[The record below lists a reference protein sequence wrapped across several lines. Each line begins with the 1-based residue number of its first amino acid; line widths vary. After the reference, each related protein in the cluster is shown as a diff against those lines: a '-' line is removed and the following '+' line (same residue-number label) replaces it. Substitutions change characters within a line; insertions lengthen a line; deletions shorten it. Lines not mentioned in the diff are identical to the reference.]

1 MRRLLPPRGIGQPG
15 PRTEA
20 QGTAWFALVA
30 LVLVLMVGVLADGGV
45 LFATYRRAALL
56 ADSAAS
62 AGAGAIDRAALRADP
77 TGPAILDPAGAKDDA
92 IRYVVKH
99 QADAVSEVDATPDR
113 IMVRVTL
120 KVPTVIV
127 HAFGQDVQEV
137 VAQSEAHPVAGL
149 ATPTP

>member
-15 PRTEA
+15 PRAEA

-77 TGPAILDPAGAKDDA
+77 TGPARLDTAMARDA
-92 IRYVVKH
+92 AITYVAKH
-99 QADAVSEVDATPDR
+99 QVDAVPQVDATPNR
-113 IMVRVTL
+113 IAVRVTL

-149 ATPTP
+149 ARPTP